1 MPFSV
6 IEDMYEYLTLEKQQE
21 LYDYLCFLVSKSG
34 NLKSEHNSKNT
45 YSKEFF
51 TLFGKLQDSS
61 FVEPEDSVE
70 LGFNIG
76 YSQRKRIQPD

>member
-6 IEDMYEYLTLEKQQE
+6 IEDMYESLTLEKQQE
-21 LYDYLCFLVSKSG
+21 LYDYLCFLVSKNG
-34 NLKSEHNSKNT
+34 NLKQEYTSKNT

-61 FVEPEDSVE
+61 FVEPEDNVE
-70 LGFNIG
+70 LENGDELF
-76 YSQRKRIQPD
+76 

>member
-6 IEDMYEYLTLEKQQE
+6 IEDMYESLTLEKQQE
-21 LYDYLCFLVSKSG
+21 LYDYLCFLVSKSD
-34 NLKSEHNSKNT
+34 NLKQEYTSKNT

-61 FVEPEDSVE
+61 FVEPEDNLE
-70 LGFNIG
+70 LENGDELF
-76 YSQRKRIQPD
+76 

>member
-6 IEDMYEYLTLEKQQE
+6 IEDMYESLTLEKQQE

-34 NLKSEHNSKNT
+34 NLKQEHTSKDT

-51 TLFGKLQDSS
+51 TLFGKLKDSS
-61 FVEPEDSVE
+61 FVEPEDNVE
-70 LGFNIG
+70 LESGDELF
-76 YSQRKRIQPD
+76 